1 MTQSDFPAIL
11 RATRAALNLTQ
22 EQLAERLGVSFATVN
37 RWEGGGN
44 KPQRAAQETILALAR
59 EAGVEGA
66 ESPPPAEAAAQ
77 VTFMAWHG
85 QPPCSRSQRRGTAG
99 AIPGRG

>member
-1 MTQSDFPAIL
+1 MTQQADFPAIL

-44 KPQRAAQETILALAR
+44 KPQRAAQEAILALAR

-66 ESPPPAEAAAQ
+66 EAPPA
-77 VTFMAWHG
+77 
-85 QPPCSRSQRRGTAG
+85 R
-99 AIPGRG
+99 